1 MADGKNTV
9 FRVVLG
15 VICFCISFFFALCV
29 LIAGLNFANPLLKS
43 GSGDDA
49 LAHSAGVLIAEGF
62 ACSIFIALTVWA
74 GWGGIR
80 LMKPPGKKKE
90 KVALLGEQF

>member
-15 VICFCISFFFALCV
+15 VVCFCISFFFALCV
-29 LIAGLNFANPLLKS
+29 LVAGLNFANPLLKS

-49 LAHSAGVLIAEGF
+49 LGYSTGVLIGEGI
-62 ACSIFIALTVWA
+62 ASGIFIALTVWA

-80 LMKPPGKKKE
+80 LMKPPKKKKE
-90 KVALLGEQF
+90 KVELLGEKF